1 MLAHASPCRANAE
14 VREVNARRRPI
25 IRIPKGVTDMRARR
39 RILLVATGALL
50 SSFAGA
56 ALDQGWAVGQGTAV
70 SPGAPAGNTKT
81 VMTVAELFSKAKPG
95 MWLRLEGTPQ
105 PDQTIRC
112 TKARLITG
120 SIEDNDWQIRGQI
133 RGVEAASRQL
143 TVGSYRVKLQAAPK
157 FLPVTTLHG
166 IADLK
171 VGMYI
176 RVVGTYTPDGG
187 FVARKVEDQT
197 AEVAQKTGGDKRVV
211 NQGKVERVD
220 PTRKAIVLMGT
231 TYVLSPDTKATAVV
245 MM

>member
-1 MLAHASPCRANAE
+1 MLAHASPCRANTE

-70 SPGAPAGNTKT
+70 APGTPVGNTKT

-95 MWLRLEGTPQ
+95 MWLRLEGTPL

-120 SIEDNDWQIRGQI
+120 AIENDDWQIKGQV
-133 RGVEAASRQL
+133 RSVEAASRQL
-143 TVGSYRVKLQAAPK
+143 TVGRYRVKLLSAPK
-157 FLPVTTLHG
+157 FTPVTTLHG
-166 IADLK
+166 IGDLK

-176 RVVGTYTPDGG
+176 KVVGTYTPDQG
-187 FVARKVEDQT
+187 FLARKVDDQS
-197 AEVAQKTGGDKRVV
+197 ADVALKVGADKKVL
-211 NQGKVERVD
+211 NQGKVEHVD
-220 PTRKAIVLMGT
+220 PARRAIVLMGT